1 MTATSG
7 IEEGR
12 RQAYLASLGLPLW
25 TARHDLPGA
34 APSSLLV
41 FEPFWGEPADTGFV
55 APEVAPG
62 EVAQG
67 VVARGDSLPEATVA
81 TTVAAVAPVAARE
94 PVPPAVRQDAEAVPA
109 SGAPASAATVTRF
122 TLRVQALA
130 PGWLGI
136 MALGDVPDLSAQEYR
151 LLSALGHALGAAP
164 DFTGSASLLRWPLNN
179 NPRLDHS
186 EAAAIEWL
194 RHALKVPEG
203 WRCVV
208 LGEVMS
214 VLVRTALPASTAMVA
229 GPALATLLST
239 PLAKKSLWLSLHA

>member
-1 MTATSG
+1 M
-7 IEEGR
+7 EEGR

-41 FEPFWGEPADTGFV
+41 FEPFLSEPVETEFV
-55 APEVAPG
+55 APDVAEVD
-62 EVAQG
+62 
-67 VVARGDSLPEATVA
+67 VARVEARPEP
-81 TTVAAVAPVAARE
+81 AAVATATTPAPGASRE
-94 PVPPAVRQDAEAVPA
+94 PVRPVMRQDPVV
-109 SGAPASAATVTRF
+109 APASNAPASTATVTRF

-151 LLSALGHALGAAP
+151 LLSALSHALGAAP
-164 DFTGSASLLRWPLNN
+164 DFTGPASLLRWPLNN

-208 LGEVMS
+208 LGEAMA
-214 VLVRTALPASTAMVA
+214 VLVRSALPASTAMVA
-229 GPALATLLST
+229 GPTLAALLSA

>member
-1 MTATSG
+1 M
-7 IEEGR
+7 EEGR

-41 FEPFWGEPADTGFV
+41 FEPFVSEPVETGFV
-55 APEVAPG
+55 APDVAEVD
-62 EVAQG
+62 VARVEARPEPA
-67 VVARGDSLPEATVA
+67 VVAT
-81 TTVAAVAPVAARE
+81 AAPAAPVASRE
-94 PVPPAVRQDAEAVPA
+94 PVRPVVRQDAVVA
-109 SGAPASAATVTRF
+109 SASSAPASTATVTRF
-122 TLRVQALA
+122 ALRVQALA

-151 LLSALGHALGAAP
+151 LLSALGYALGAAP
-164 DFTGSASLLRWPLNN
+164 DFTGPASLLRWPLNN

-194 RHALKVPEG
+194 RHALKVPNG

-208 LGEVMS
+208 LGEAVS
-214 VLVRTALPASTAMVA
+214 VLMRTALPASTTMVA
-229 GPALATLLST
+229 GPALAALLSA

>member
-1 MTATSG
+1 MD
-7 IEEGR
+7 EGR

-41 FEPFWGEPADTGFV
+41 FEPFLGEPVESGFV
-55 APEVAPG
+55 APD
-62 EVAQG
+62 VAQVD
-67 VVARGDSLPEATVA
+67 VVQVEARPEPALV
-81 TTVAAVAPVAARE
+81 TTTAPVLSRE
-94 PVPPAVRQDAEAVPA
+94 PVQPAGRQDASIAPASSVPA
-109 SGAPASAATVTRF
+109 STANVTRF
-122 TLRVQALA
+122 ALRVQALA

-164 DFTGSASLLRWPLNN
+164 DFTGPASLLRWPLNN

-208 LGEVMS
+208 LGEAMS
-214 VLVRTALPASTAMVA
+214 VLVRSALPASTAMVA
-229 GPALATLLST
+229 GPALTTLLSA

>member
-1 MTATSG
+1 M
-7 IEEGR
+7 EEGR

-41 FEPFWGEPADTGFV
+41 FEPFLSEPVEAGFGVSDVAEIDVAQVEARPEPAAVVTS
-55 APEVAPG
+55 APA
-62 EVAQG
+62 
-67 VVARGDSLPEATVA
+67 
-81 TTVAAVAPVAARE
+81 APVASRE
-94 PVPPAVRQDAEAVPA
+94 PVRPVVRQDTVVAPA
-109 SGAPASAATVTRF
+109 SSAPASAATVTRF
-122 TLRVQALA
+122 ALRVQALA

-151 LLSALGHALGAAP
+151 LLSALGHALGSAP
-164 DFTGSASLLRWPLNN
+164 DFTGPASLLRWPLNN

-203 WRCVV
+203 WRCMV
-208 LGEVMS
+208 LGEAMA
-214 VLVRTALPASTAMVA
+214 VLVRSALPASTTMVA

>member
-1 MTATSG
+1 M
-7 IEEGR
+7 EEGR

-41 FEPFWGEPADTGFV
+41 FEPFVSEPVETGFV
-55 APEVAPG
+55 APDVAEVD
-62 EVAQG
+62 
-67 VVARGDSLPEATVA
+67 VARVEARPEPTIVA
-81 TTVAAVAPVAARE
+81 TAAPTAPVASRE
-94 PVPPAVRQDAEAVPA
+94 PVRPVVRQDAVVA
-109 SGAPASAATVTRF
+109 SASSAPASTATVTRF
-122 TLRVQALA
+122 ALRVQALA

-151 LLSALGHALGAAP
+151 LLSALGYALGAAP
-164 DFTGSASLLRWPLNN
+164 DFTGPASLLRWPLNN

-194 RHALKVPEG
+194 RHALKVPNG

-208 LGEVMS
+208 LGEAVS
-214 VLVRTALPASTAMVA
+214 VLMRTALPASTTMVA
-229 GPALATLLST
+229 GPALAALLSA